1 MFASRRGFLA
11 GFGSLLAAPAIVRAD
26 SLMKLH
32 HIPERY
38 ATVWGIGHDYEV
50 IEHVLWE
57 PTSVAQFSGAACN
70 GGHIEKFLEVTDWV
84 YSAPVGILDRTLPR
98 INPTQAFFEEQRR
111 ELVDWGKFNVDMITD
126 YNLERAEQEW
136 FVKES
141 KAIVNEATGFT
152 NVAGYWELS
161 EWQASQRPDLEP
173 PGSMD
178 WAYESIR
185 MEILTEPTQGRWFGT
200 RSV

>member
-1 MFASRRGFLA
+1 
-11 GFGSLLAAPAIVRAD
+11 
-26 SLMKLH
+26 MKLH

-84 YSAPVGILDRTLPR
+84 YSAPVGILDRPLPR

-126 YNLERAEQEW
+126 YNLERAE
-136 FVKES
+136 KEYAARKTS
-141 KAIVNEATGFT
+141 RERAAKHQSVNYNPKIFT
-152 NVAGYWELS
+152 TPSY
-161 EWQASQRPDLEP
+161 D
-173 PGSMD
+173 
-178 WAYESIR
+178 
-185 MEILTEPTQGRWFGT
+185 RWFGT

>member
-1 MFASRRGFLA
+1 MIASRRGFLA

-32 HIPERY
+32 HIPERW
-38 ATVWGIGHDYEV
+38 ATVWGVGHDYEV

-84 YSAPVGILDRTLPR
+84 YSAPVGTLDRPLPR
-98 INPTQAFFEEQRR
+98 VNPTQAYFEEERR
-111 ELVDWGKFNVDMITD
+111 KLRDSGESYGSFWVKHD
-126 YNLERAEQEW
+126 LERAE
-136 FVKES
+136 KEYAARKTS
-141 KAIVNEATGFT
+141 RERAAKHQSVNYNPKIFT
-152 NVAGYWELS
+152 TPSY
-161 EWQASQRPDLEP
+161 D
-173 PGSMD
+173 
-178 WAYESIR
+178 
-185 MEILTEPTQGRWFGT
+185 RWFGT